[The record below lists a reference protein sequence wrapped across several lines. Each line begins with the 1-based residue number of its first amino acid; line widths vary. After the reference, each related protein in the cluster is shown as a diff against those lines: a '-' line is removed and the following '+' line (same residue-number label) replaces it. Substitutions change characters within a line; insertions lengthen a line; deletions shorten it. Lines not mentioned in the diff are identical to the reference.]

1 MTGNANPIEL
11 GAFLRA
17 RRQEVTPEMVGLSE
31 GYGLRRVPGLR
42 REEVA
47 QLACIST
54 DFYTR
59 LEQGRRPASERVL
72 DAIARA
78 LQLSE
83 DETSY
88 VFSLAGKEQESTR
101 SRKRSR
107 EVRPVLQHLLNE
119 FPRTPAVVVGPSLDF
134 LAWNPMA
141 PALLGDI
148 ESLPPQRRNYLWLMF
163 ADPQSRRLYR
173 NWEQVAEMAVA
184 HLRVEAGRNP
194 DDESIAHT
202 VEELSAYDELFAQLW
217 SSHPVAYR
225 STGAKALRHPIVG
238 DLEVIWEAL
247 SPVSDPDQQLLV
259 WTAAP
264 DPQSVEAL
272 DRLAHW
278 VASRENTPSDH
289 GTVS

>member
-1 MTGNANPIEL
+1 MGWRIDWLLPCNEEREAAEMTGNANPIEL

-107 EVRPVLQHLLNE
+107 GSPGS
-119 FPRTPAVVVGPSLDF
+119 PAPSQR
-134 LAWNPMA
+134 A
-141 PALLGDI
+141 PAYAGG
-148 ESLPPQRRNYLWLMF
+148 RGG
-163 ADPQSRRLYR
+163 
-173 NWEQVAEMAVA
+173 AVA
-184 HLRVEAGRNP
+184 GLPRMEPH
-194 DDESIAHT
+194 
-202 VEELSAYDELFAQLW
+202 
-217 SSHPVAYR
+217 
-225 STGAKALRHPIVG
+225 GACP
-238 DLEVIWEAL
+238 
-247 SPVSDPDQQLLV
+247 
-259 WTAAP
+259 
-264 DPQSVEAL
+264 
-272 DRLAHW
+272 
-278 VASRENTPSDH
+278 SR
-289 GTVS
+289 